1 MRFIRNLF
9 RNKKRDSELPQL
21 LNGDDY
27 PDFWEQIEGFK
38 KFAESVNQGAKEGKG
53 VLVPEEVSKL
63 RLEECGRCDYY
74 DKQQNRCRKC
84 GCYMKVKVKFVNTSC
99 PVGKW

>member
-38 KFAESVNQGAKEGKG
+38 KFAESVDQGAKEGKG
-53 VLVPEEVSKL
+53 ILVPEEVSKL

-74 DKQQNRCRKC
+74 DKQQNRCKKC

>member
-38 KFAESVNQGAKEGKG
+38 KFAESVDQGAKEGKG
-53 VLVPEEVSKL
+53 ILVPEEVSKL